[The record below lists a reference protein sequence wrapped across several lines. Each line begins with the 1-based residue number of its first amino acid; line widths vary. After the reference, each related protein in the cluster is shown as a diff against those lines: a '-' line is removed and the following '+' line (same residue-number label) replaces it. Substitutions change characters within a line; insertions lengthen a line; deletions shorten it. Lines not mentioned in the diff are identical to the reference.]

1 MGWEGE
7 KTFFSNSEKSNDINQ
22 VWSLTRSS
30 PYNAFIAPFQCHISH
45 FSTCFSKKKNLS
57 NDYKWQ
63 RKLQEEKVTHVYI
76 FNFLYL
82 LSFFEFFLIY
92 SQSNSNSSLF
102 FLLEFL
108 PIPSLETL
116 SVCTEKKLLLWTF
129 PLYSCYFHPR
139 FLSAWIKEIFLM

>member
-1 MGWEGE
+1 MSYQS
-7 KTFFSNSEKSNDINQ
+7 FFN
-22 VWSLTRSS
+22 L
-30 PYNAFIAPFQCHISH
+30 FQQN
-45 FSTCFSKKKNLS
+45 FFLS

-102 FLLEFL
+102 CLLEFL
-108 PIPSLETL
+108 PIPSLATL
-116 SVCTEKKLLLWTF
+116 SVCTEKRLFLWTF

-139 FLSAWIKEIFLM
+139 FLSAWIKELYLMDFSLFTCYVWLRKKAHRLRRPFVEK

>member
-1 MGWEGE
+1 MSYQS
-7 KTFFSNSEKSNDINQ
+7 FFN
-22 VWSLTRSS
+22 L
-30 PYNAFIAPFQCHISH
+30 FQQN
-45 FSTCFSKKKNLS
+45 FFLS

-139 FLSAWIKEIFLM
+139 FLSAWIKDIFLMDFSLCTCYVWLRKKAHRLRRPFVEK

>member
-1 MGWEGE
+1 MSYQS
-7 KTFFSNSEKSNDINQ
+7 FFN
-22 VWSLTRSS
+22 L
-30 PYNAFIAPFQCHISH
+30 FQQN
-45 FSTCFSKKKNLS
+45 FFLS
-57 NDYKWQ
+57 NCYKWQ

-116 SVCTEKKLLLWTF
+116 SVCTKKKLLLWTF

-139 FLSAWIKEIFLM
+139 FLSAWIKEIFLLDFSLCTWYVWLRKKSNGIRRPLVEK